1 MLNKLKILFLSII
14 LLINV
19 DLFSQSNADAQGNR
33 YKSGVT
39 NILNAANPED
49 IGIRTA
55 VQVQEDK
62 DDPLT
67 YGYVDDKDILWST
80 TV

>member
-1 MLNKLKILFLSII
+1 MTLKNYFLLFL
-14 LLINV
+14 LIFCSNIY
-19 DLFSQSNADAQGNR
+19 SQSHYKTGN
-33 YKSGVT
+33 S
-39 NILNAANPED
+39 NILNAQNPNE
-49 IGIRTA
+49 IGVRTA

-80 TV
+80 TGGNY